1 MLAGSYTHR
10 HDVLGKWLDRPFA
23 TAPDTPDGCRQ
34 EPSSRPPDTTD
45 LVRRS
50 PVTPAVRILRGAG
63 IDYEEHLFD
72 YQPGGAVK
80 AAEETGLDPHA
91 TIKTLVLET
100 SERQPLIVLMH
111 GDREVSTK
119 RLARH
124 LGVKSVD
131 MMDPAA
137 AQHLTGYRVGG
148 TSPFGCR
155 ADLPIYAER
164 SILELE
170 RLTVNGGKRGF
181 LVTLA
186 TADLVALLDPEPV
199 DVAR

>member
-1 MLAGSYTHR
+1 
-10 HDVLGKWLDRPFA
+10 VLGTWLDPPFA
-23 TAPDTPDGCRQ
+23 TATYTPDVCRQ
-34 EPSSRPPDTTD
+34 EPCSRPPETTD

-63 IDYEEHLFD
+63 IDYEEHLFN

-100 SERQPLIVLMH
+100 SERQPFIVLMH

-119 RLARH
+119 KLARN

-131 MMDPAA
+131 MMDPAG
-137 AQHLTGYRVGG
+137 AQRLTGYRVGG

-155 ADLPIYAER
+155 ADLPVYIER
-164 SILELE
+164 SILDLE
-170 RLTVNGGKRGF
+170 RLTINGGKRGF

-186 TADLVALLDPEPV
+186 TTDLAAILEPVPV
-199 DVAR
+199 DVAI